1 MYHVIL
7 KACMSKYN
15 HERDDQETL
24 LMITDDD
31 EYWLYL
37 AVKSLSRLLRGITNK
52 METFIV

>member
-1 MYHVIL
+1 
-7 KACMSKYN
+7 MSKYN

-37 AVKSLSRLLRGITNK
+37 AVKSLSRLLR
-52 METFIV
+52 